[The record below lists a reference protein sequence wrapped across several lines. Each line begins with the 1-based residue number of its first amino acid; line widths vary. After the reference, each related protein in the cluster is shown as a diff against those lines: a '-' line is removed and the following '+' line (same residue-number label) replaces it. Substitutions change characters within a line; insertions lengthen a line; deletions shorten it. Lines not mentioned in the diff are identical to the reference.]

1 MTFKNKDIDD
11 HMRVC
16 LAYLDEQLEPVSFTR
31 LLYVCNN
38 AKGGFP
44 TSIKRLLESG
54 MIKKVQPSNGSMKQR
69 CYCITPK
76 GHRALDLM
84 NRLSEMVVVKK

>member
-1 MTFKNKDIDD
+1 
-11 HMRVC
+11 MRVC
-16 LAYLDEQLEPVSFTR
+16 LAYLDDQHEPVSFTR

-44 TSIKRLLESG
+44 DSIKRLLGSG
-54 MIKKVQPSNGSMKQR
+54 MIKKVNNGSMKSR

-76 GHRALDLM
+76 GHKALDLFT
-84 NRLSEMVVVKK
+84 RLSEMIEVTPPPKKWEK